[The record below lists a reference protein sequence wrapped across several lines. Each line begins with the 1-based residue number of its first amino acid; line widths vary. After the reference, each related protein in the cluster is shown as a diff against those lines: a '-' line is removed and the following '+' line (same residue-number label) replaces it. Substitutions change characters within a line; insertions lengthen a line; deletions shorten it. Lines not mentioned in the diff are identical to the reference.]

1 MQSGKATLSDA
12 PDTDALPQVH
22 AEFSAV
28 QFDERLLPIYEE
40 HQRHKMALEK
50 QEQTD
55 NTNISLQL
63 IADTSEVTRRGQLI
77 GGGIAIVAL
86 IGGLVLVAL
95 DKDAV
100 GSAVLVLDAVFVFSQ
115 KLVNPSERYVP
126 KTKQDSPS

>member
-1 MQSGKATLSDA
+1 MLSEEGTFHDSA
-12 PDTDALPQVH
+12 SDDDSPQLL

-50 QEQTD
+50 QEQED
-55 NTNISLQL
+55 NTKIALKL
-63 IADTSEVTRRGQLI
+63 IGDTFAITRMGQLI

-86 IGGLVLVAL
+86 VGGLILVAL

-100 GSAVLVLDAVFVFSQ
+100 GAAVLVLDAVFVFSQ
-115 KLVNPSERYVP
+115 KLVKPSEQDNADRP
-126 KTKQDSPS
+126 KD